1 MAGKAV
7 TGKSGA
13 RRNAS
18 GARKGGLWIIAILG
32 PVVAM
37 ATALPFCLLFAAGML
52 PSAVAAFVDR
62 EPRRYFTFTVT
73 ILNLAGMV
81 TPVLALLKVG
91 VNVPGVLQVFADG
104 RNGIIAYSAAGI
116 GWLLY
121 LAMPSVG
128 RVIVDYRAER
138 EERRLA
144 RRTEQLVADWGHEI
158 TNR

>member
-1 MAGKAV
+1 MAGKVA
-7 TGKSGA
+7 TGKAASRKNG
-13 RRNAS
+13 S
-18 GARKGGLWIIAILG
+18 GARKGGLWVAAILG

-52 PSAVAAFVDR
+52 PSVVAAFVDR
-62 EPRRYFTFTVT
+62 EPRRYFTFTVA
-73 ILNLAGMV
+73 ILNLSGMV
-81 TPVLALLKVG
+81 APVLALLKVG
-91 VNVPGVLQVFADG
+91 VSVPGVLQVFGDG

-128 RVIVDYRAER
+128 RVIVDYRADR

-144 RRTEQLVADWGHEI
+144 RRAEQLVADWGNEI
-158 TNR
+158 TGR